1 MGLMLAASALT
12 NCSKDETAAVPETQQ
27 EFTIEAAYTP
37 ITSDTRTTLDPATGK
52 VAWDA
57 EDDLSVFVVE
67 AGTTPSSWV
76 NNKFTVKD
84 AAQGTFVSSTV
95 SIDPAKTYDW
105 YIMSPY
111 SQYVKNPVGASG
123 TTFQIGNQT
132 QDNAAPT
139 AHLTNVD
146 LMTGVITN
154 VAGDQKPVV
163 TLAHRATLMKFTI
176 VNKETEAITPTSV
189 QFEAAAGTTIG
200 GQFAIDFA
208 TGALTPASGKAWN
221 STTLTIKDAPAVEPN
236 GSYDVYMMMPPFT
249 LASGATFTITV
260 STDSG
265 LSEQTRTMTREVKF
279 EAGKMNSAT
288 IDYVA
293 AKAEEIT
300 GDWATTL
307 AAGSLGTTG
316 SNGDVYETVILDK
329 LSWNTSYTWGNG
341 TNTYIGGSVTDGAQI
356 GSAANYC
363 KKAVLSTTYYG
374 SPVKS
379 VTVNAKGA
387 SKVNTAKN
395 ATISVTVNGVAYTTD
410 ANPITNALKDFVFT
424 VPAGNTAQTGEVVIT
439 IENPT
444 AAGALYVKKISLAT
458 N

>member
-146 LMTGVITN
+146 LMTGVVTN

-260 STDSG
+260 TTKDNTTSTQ
-265 LSEQTRTMTREVKF
+265 ERTMANAISFV
-279 EAGKMNSAT
+279 AGKMNTATINFTKDVVKPIEVTLIDKIANLTAGTYYMAGRTSAT
-288 IDYVA
+288 SYFLWTGALASNKDCETVPFTYDPTDHTLESSDTANEIELVA
-293 AKAEEIT
+293 TGEPNTYYIKT
-300 GDWATTL
+300 GDKYLYSRTTANRALGLTDTPTAWVFSDKANDNGLSALSNKVYLMTATNATSAMIRSYGSETQY
-307 AAGSLGTTG
+307 AAGI
-316 SNGDVYETVILDK
+316 YFF
-329 LSWNTSYTWGNG
+329 
-341 TNTYIGGSVTDGAQI
+341 
-356 GSAANYC
+356 
-363 KKAVLSTTYYG
+363 KK
-374 SPVKS
+374 
-379 VTVNAKGA
+379 N
-387 SKVNTAKN
+387 
-395 ATISVTVNGVAYTTD
+395 
-410 ANPITNALKDFVFT
+410 
-424 VPAGNTAQTGEVVIT
+424 
-439 IENPT
+439 
-444 AAGALYVKKISLAT
+444 
-458 N
+458 